1 MTHGNKPGVFTPTPE
16 QAQVLREL
24 YAFADP
30 AFAADA
36 FVLTGAA
43 GTGKTSLVKALT
55 AYLHGRNMPFRI
67 AAPTARAAKVIAAK
81 TGADAR
87 TLHSL
92 IYLAEPLPN
101 GPGVRLTPKDN
112 KLERPTLYIVDEASM
127 ISDDTPHSDFFVSS
141 EPVLSDFVR
150 YVRAGH
156 PQSKVLLL
164 GDAYQL
170 PPVGSDHSPALD
182 PAYLASRLGLRVCAA
197 ELRQVLRQRSGSA
210 ILDNACALRECI
222 RNKDRFDRL
231 QCTRLR
237 SAADAAGAFV
247 QRFDPTRLDA
257 VALIAYTN
265 NDVKRLN
272 AQVRQGLGFA
282 GAPLCAGDVVVLDA
296 NRWNRENPLFKGET
310 GVVAQVG
317 GFKAFAGLRFQQVDV
332 VFGSDIPV
340 SALCLLDT
348 LESENGTLDRKA
360 ENLLYSEAMR
370 SNPAFRRSKDP
381 ADDPHLSALRLRY
394 GYALT
399 GHKAQGGEWDCV
411 ILHPYLRADDYR
423 WLYTAVTRARSE
435 LITWDRYA
443 RPADVGTSRSFFTN
457 PQKLPL

>member
-1 MTHGNKPGVFTPTPE
+1 MKHDNNSGVFTPTPE

-127 ISDDTPHSDFFVSS
+127 ISDDTPHSDLFVSS

-150 YVRAGH
+150 YVQAGH

-182 PAYLASRLGLRVCAA
+182 PAYLASRLGLRVRAA
-197 ELRQVLRQRSGSA
+197 ELMQVLRQQSGSD
-210 ILDNACALRECI
+210 ILDTACALRECI
-222 RNKDRFDRL
+222 RRNDRFGRL
-231 QCTRLR
+231 PCARLP
-237 SAADAAGAFV
+237 SAAGVADAFV
-247 QRFDPTRLDA
+247 QRFDPARLDA
-257 VALIAYTN
+257 VAIIAYTN
-265 NDVKRLN
+265 NDVSRLN
-272 AQVRQGLGFA
+272 AQVRKQLGLD

-348 LESENGTLDRKA
+348 LESVNGALDRKA

-370 SNPAFRRSKDP
+370 TNPAFRRSKDP

-411 ILHPYLRADDYR
+411 LLHPYLRADDYR

-435 LITWDRYA
+435 LITWDQYA
-443 RPADVGTSRSFFTN
+443 RPASAGTSRHFFPN